1 MTEVPVAVDSSHTPV
16 ALITGGGSGIGAA
29 TASVLCAAGWSV
41 VICGRR
47 AAALRAVAAATG
59 AHPITADVTD
69 PDGAARLITE
79 TAQRHGRLDGLVL
92 NAGIVRPGTVGD
104 LADHDWEA
112 MVATNLTAP
121 YRLLRAALPQ
131 LLAGGGAIV
140 GVASISAVRASGGIA
155 GYNATKAGLTMLL
168 QSVAI
173 DYGPRGVRANVVCPG
188 WTRTEMADEE
198 MAALGEKRDL
208 SAAEAYRLATA
219 LVPLGRPAAAAEVAA
234 VVAHLL
240 SPAASYINAAVVP
253 VDGGHSAVDVG
264 AVAFD
269 PRVTVSVL
277 PS

>member
-1 MTEVPVAVDSSHTPV
+1 MDVDRSQPPV

-29 TASVLCAAGWSV
+29 TASVLCATGWSV

-47 AAALRAVAAATG
+47 AAALQSVADATG
-59 AHPITADVTD
+59 AHPLTADVTD
-69 PDGAARLITE
+69 PDAAARLITE
-79 TAQRHGRLDGLVL
+79 TVQRCGRLDGLVL
-92 NAGIVRPGTVGD
+92 NAGLVRPGAVGD
-104 LADHDWEA
+104 LADQDWEA

-121 YRLLRAALPQ
+121 FRLVRAALPP

-140 GVASISAVRASGGIA
+140 GVASISAVRASGGTA

-168 QSVAI
+168 QSVAV

-188 WTRTEMADEE
+188 WSRTEMADEE
-198 MAALGEKRDL
+198 MAALGRERDL

-219 LVPLGRPAAAAEVAA
+219 LVPLGRPSAAAEVAA

-240 SPAASYINAAVVP
+240 SPAASYVNAAVIP